1 MPIEKVDEGI
11 GVVSSRQSATRGGKA
26 RTRAFCER
34 KSIGTWAANS
44 PSLVSSWLCLL
55 TRCRKRPQR
64 ASTCAY
70 AKGIEKRE
78 EEKRKSELC
87 FRLDLRDDDDAT
99 ILILDKYPF
108 QSVATPNELFLFHL
122 SISNLSLFY
131 REKRS
136 RRDDSFYLSA
146 EEARLEYP

>member
-11 GVVSSRQSATRGGKA
+11 GVVRSATRGGKA

-78 EEKRKSELC
+78 EEERKSELC

-136 RRDDSFYLSA
+136 RRDDFFYSSA

>member
-11 GVVSSRQSATRGGKA
+11 GVVRSATRGGKA

-34 KSIGTWAANS
+34 KSIGTWAADS

-108 QSVATPNELFLFHL
+108 QPVATPNELFLFHL

-136 RRDDSFYLSA
+136 RRDDFFYSSA

>member
-11 GVVSSRQSATRGGKA
+11 GVVRSATRGGKA

-108 QSVATPNELFLFHL
+108 QPVATPNELFLFHL

-136 RRDDSFYLSA
+136 RRDDFFYSSA

>member
-1 MPIEKVDEGI
+1 MLSASG
-11 GVVSSRQSATRGGKA
+11 SRLEREP
-26 RTRAFCER
+26 RTLPRWYRA
-34 KSIGTWAANS
+34 G
-44 PSLVSSWLCLL
+44 CLL

-87 FRLDLRDDDDAT
+87 FRFDLRDDHDDDAT

-108 QSVATPNELFLFHL
+108 ATSNELSFHL
-122 SISNLSLFY
+122 SISNLSRFDRETTVFERLFERGEVSNIRKPRNNY
-131 REKRS
+131 SFLSLQCSNIVPRYT
-136 RRDDSFYLSA
+136 RRVKIVKFDL
-146 EEARLEYP
+146 

>member
-1 MPIEKVDEGI
+1 M
-11 GVVSSRQSATRGGKA
+11 
-26 RTRAFCER
+26 
-34 KSIGTWAANS
+34 
-44 PSLVSSWLCLL
+44 VSSWLCLL

-87 FRLDLRDDDDAT
+87 FRLDLRDDDDDDAT

-108 QSVATPNELFLFHL
+108 QPVATPNELFLFRYL
-122 SISNLSLFY
+122 ISLCSIARNDQGETIFSIRARRRPVSNIRKPRNNYSFLSLQCSNIVPRYTHRVKIVKF
-131 REKRS
+131 
-136 RRDDSFYLSA
+136 DL
-146 EEARLEYP
+146 

>member
-1 MPIEKVDEGI
+1 MLSASG
-11 GVVSSRQSATRGGKA
+11 SRLEREP
-26 RTRAFCER
+26 RTLPRWYRA
-34 KSIGTWAANS
+34 G
-44 PSLVSSWLCLL
+44 CLL

-87 FRLDLRDDDDAT
+87 FRFDLRDDHDDDAT

-108 QSVATPNELFLFHL
+108 ATSNELSFHL
-122 SISNLSLFY
+122 SISNLDSI
-131 REKRS
+131 EKRRFSNVSLNVEEFRISVNRETITRSFLFNAPTLS
-136 RRDDSFYLSA
+136 RVIHVVL
-146 EEARLEYP
+146 RL

>member
-11 GVVSSRQSATRGGKA
+11 GVVRSATRGGKA

-34 KSIGTWAANS
+34 KSIGTWAADS

-108 QSVATPNELFLFHL
+108 QPVATPNELFLFHL